1 MSFMTILLKDAL
13 VYSGAGFELRSVL
26 IHDFVIG
33 GLSVSFSDL
42 NVQAINTRV
51 IDCKSKLLLLP
62 GFADVHVHLREPG
75 FSYKETIKT
84 GTEAAAAAGYTLL
97 CTMPNVNPVPD
108 CPENLKVQTD
118 MIERD
123 AVIDVLP
130 FASITKNRRGR
141 GELVDFA
148 ALAPMVAGFSDDGTG
163 IQTGDLMEEAM
174 RRCVKTG
181 KLISAHC
188 EDESLLHGGYIHDGA
203 YCRAHG
209 HKGICAESEWGQI
222 ERDLALAEKTG
233 CRYHVC
239 HISTKESVQLIREA
253 KKRGVPV
260 TCETAPHYLVLCEDD
275 LQEDGRFKMNPPLR
289 SAADKQ
295 ALIEGVQDGTIDV
308 IATDHAPHSAEEKAR
323 GLKGSAMGVVGL
335 ETAFPVLYTKLVKT
349 GVISLERLVQ
359 MMSVRPREI
368 FGLAGGKIEPGAP
381 ADLCLIDPERVFTVE
396 PDKFKS
402 KGRATPFAGMQL
414 QGVNLLTLRRG
425 EIVYEAL

>member
-1 MSFMTILLKDAL
+1 MTILLKDAL

-42 NVQAINTRV
+42 NVQAINARV

-108 CPENLKVQTD
+108 CPENLKAQTD

>member
-1 MSFMTILLKDAL
+1 MTILLKDAL

-42 NVQAINTRV
+42 NVQAINARV

-359 MMSVRPREI
+359 MMSARPREI

>member
-1 MSFMTILLKDAL
+1 MTILLKDAL

-42 NVQAINTRV
+42 NVQAINARV

-108 CPENLKVQTD
+108 CPENLKVQTN

-381 ADLCLIDPERVFTVE
+381 ADLCLIDPERVFAVE

>member
-1 MSFMTILLKDAL
+1 MTILLKDAL

-42 NVQAINTRV
+42 NVQAINARV

>member
-1 MSFMTILLKDAL
+1 MTILLKDAL

-42 NVQAINTRV
+42 NVQAINARV

-209 HKGICAESEWGQI
+209 HKGICSESEWGQI

-289 SAADKQ
+289 SAADRQ

-381 ADLCLIDPERVFTVE
+381 ADLCLIDPERVFAVE

>member
-1 MSFMTILLKDAL
+1 MTILLKDAL

-42 NVQAINTRV
+42 NVQAINARV

-209 HKGICAESEWGQI
+209 HKGICSESEWGQI

-260 TCETAPHYLVLCEDD
+260 TCETAPHYLVLCEDN

>member
-1 MSFMTILLKDAL
+1 MTILLKDAL

-42 NVQAINTRV
+42 NVQAINARV

-308 IATDHAPHSAEEKAR
+308 IATDHAPHSAEER
-323 GLKGSAMGVVGL
+323 
-335 ETAFPVLYTKLVKT
+335 
-349 GVISLERLVQ
+349 
-359 MMSVRPREI
+359 
-368 FGLAGGKIEPGAP
+368 
-381 ADLCLIDPERVFTVE
+381 
-396 PDKFKS
+396 
-402 KGRATPFAGMQL
+402 RAA
-414 QGVNLLTLRRG
+414 
-425 EIVYEAL
+425 

>member
-1 MSFMTILLKDAL
+1 MTILLKDAL

-42 NVQAINTRV
+42 NVQAINARV

-289 SAADKQ
+289 SAADRQ

-359 MMSVRPREI
+359 MMSARPREI

-381 ADLCLIDPERVFTVE
+381 ADLCLIDPERMFTVE

>member
-1 MSFMTILLKDAL
+1 MTILLKDAL

-42 NVQAINTRV
+42 NVQAINARV

-209 HKGICAESEWGQI
+209 HKGICSESEWGQI

-233 CRYHVC
+233 CCYHVC

-289 SAADKQ
+289 SAADRQ

-368 FGLAGGKIEPGAP
+368 FDLAGGKIEPGAP

>member
-1 MSFMTILLKDAL
+1 MTILLKDAL

-42 NVQAINTRV
+42 NVQAINARV

-289 SAADKQ
+289 SAADRQ

-381 ADLCLIDPERVFTVE
+381 ADLCLIDPERVFAVE

>member
-42 NVQAINTRV
+42 NVQAINARV

-359 MMSVRPREI
+359 MMSARPREI

>member
-1 MSFMTILLKDAL
+1 MTILLKDAL

-42 NVQAINTRV
+42 NVQAINARV

-209 HKGICAESEWGQI
+209 HKGICSESEWGQI

-349 GVISLERLVQ
+349 GVISLKRLVQ
-359 MMSVRPREI
+359 MMSARPREI

>member
-1 MSFMTILLKDAL
+1 MTILLKDAL

-42 NVQAINTRV
+42 NVQAINARA

-108 CPENLKVQTD
+108 CPENLKVQTN

-209 HKGICAESEWGQI
+209 HKGICSESEWGQI